1 MVVSK
6 YCGCVGKA
14 VYVHG
19 TPADLALW
27 FSQWPGGNGGC
38 VEEVGP
44 SAVTAGTGRSFISEA
59 ILET

>member
-6 YCGCVGKA
+6 YCACVGRT

-19 TPADLALW
+19 TSADLALW
-27 FSQWPGGNGGC
+27 FSQGPRGNGGC

-44 SAVTAGTGRSFISEA
+44 SAVTAGTGWSFISEA